1 MAITDVQNAQ
11 ANYDLTVAQQVNALN
26 ELNNSIENLRQVS
39 GRFYSSLAT
48 IDTKTFKTE
57 EPTQINALLKQSE
70 TSNLNLLT
78 MKLNQDIAREQI
90 KLAQSGYMPT
100 ASIDASTNLNKNERY
115 GSYSSNGAIGS
126 HHSKSYSGNNYVGV
140 SVNMPIFS
148 GGATMS
154 QVEQAQHNFVSYS
167 EKLESTNRS
176 VINQVR
182 SSYNNIASS
191 ISSIRAYQQAVVSAE
206 SSLEATSSGYQV
218 GTRTIVDVLN
228 ATTQL
233 YSSKRNLS
241 DAKYNYLTS
250 LLQLKYAI
258 GTLTADDL
266 VYLNNMLGKELSTLA
281 TIK

>member
-1 MAITDVQNAQ
+1 
-11 ANYDLTVAQQVNALN
+11 
-26 ELNNSIENLRQVS
+26 
-39 GRFYSSLAT
+39 
-48 IDTKTFKTE
+48 
-57 EPTQINALLKQSE
+57 
-70 TSNLNLLT
+70 
-78 MKLNQDIAREQI
+78 
-90 KLAQSGYMPT
+90 
-100 ASIDASTNLNKNERY
+100 
-115 GSYSSNGAIGS
+115 
-126 HHSKSYSGNNYVGV
+126 
-140 SVNMPIFS
+140 MPIFS